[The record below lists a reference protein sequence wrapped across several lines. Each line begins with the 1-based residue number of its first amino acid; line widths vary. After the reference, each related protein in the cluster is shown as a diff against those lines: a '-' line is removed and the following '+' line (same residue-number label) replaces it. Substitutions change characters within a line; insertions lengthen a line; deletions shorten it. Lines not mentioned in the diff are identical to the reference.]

1 MWLVHGALFFFPLGK
16 MVMFDKRMS
25 KSDYTGKS
33 IFFGVPSTI
42 CSSISLFAKVY
53 LNNLNLVAAD
63 RADSLVI
70 VVS

>member
-1 MWLVHGALFFFPLGK
+1 
-16 MVMFDKRMS
+16 MFDKRMS